1 MLKGSV
7 DEVIRVN
14 VLQGSCESLPESNK
28 TLGYFEI
35 TGKML
40 TRDVSKGSDIEITI
54 SLSESQDLIVSAYLN
69 MSDQDFKDTFNPK
82 ERHTQIELLKE
93 QVESLYEKLELEI
106 SQASDREEYEIAT
119 ELNKLRKEMG
129 EIANEIQTL
138 TLDDVTDKKYQLEDK
153 KCKLAQEIDSAT
165 KDKRILK
172 VKGEYFESKEEC
184 ENLIDEAGNDYERKI
199 I

>member
-1 MLKGSV
+1 MYA
-7 DEVIRVN
+7 IR
-14 VLQGSCESLPESNK
+14 SYYESNK

-93 QVESLYEKLELEI
+93 QVENLNEKLELEI
-106 SQASDREEYEIAT
+106 SQATEREEYEIAT
-119 ELNKLRKEMG
+119 RITSYNVCYTKLLRF
-129 EIANEIQTL
+129 
-138 TLDDVTDKKYQLEDK
+138 
-153 KCKLAQEIDSAT
+153 CS
-165 KDKRILK
+165 RIHF
-172 VKGEYFESKEEC
+172 V
-184 ENLIDEAGNDYERKI
+184 AVRQ
-199 I
+199 